1 MSCVCRPMPSPG
13 ARAASQRVSCYVSFC
28 DSYTAT
34 ALARR
39 KPCATSPH
47 QKRRSTGGGWGG
59 HPGASGAS
67 FLRGRAVSDRC
78 PQKWRSRAED
88 GTLLVLVQEARH
100 PGHGHLTLGAWAR
113 RGGDGASGVTGR
125 GCPRL
130 FPSWDAGRLCRRIW
144 ASCPGTHVAG
154 SGLTS
159 ESGGRPAERWP
170 VSCTET
176 MADGNREG
184 PGREEEG
191 RREGHPRGAQEATG
205 APSAPH
211 KGTSPH
217 LPSEGQSAW
226 GERGCMYISWRNLA
240 GCH

>member
-1 MSCVCRPMPSPG
+1 M
-13 ARAASQRVSCYVSFC
+13 SCYVSFC

-34 ALARR
+34 APARR

-47 QKRRSTGGGWGG
+47 QKQRSTGGSWGG

-100 PGHGHLTLGAWAR
+100 PGHGHLTLGACAR

-125 GCPRL
+125 GRPRL

-159 ESGGRPAERWP
+159 ESGGSTQQRGGLFHAQRLWP
-170 VSCTET
+170 MVTGRDQ
-176 MADGNREG
+176 DGK
-184 PGREEEG
+184 
-191 RREGHPRGAQEATG
+191 RREGERATRGGPRRPRGLLPPPTK
-205 APSAPH
+205 APVP
-211 KGTSPH
+211 TCRQRDSP
-217 LPSEGQSAW
+217 L
-226 GERGCMYISWRNLA
+226 GEREAACIFPGGI
-240 GCH
+240 

>member
-1 MSCVCRPMPSPG
+1 MFAGRCSPQEHER
-13 ARAASQRVSCYVSFC
+13 RAGRVSCYVSFC

-34 ALARR
+34 APARR
-39 KPCATSPH
+39 KPCATSPD
-47 QKRRSTGGGWGG
+47 QKQRSTGGGWGE

-130 FPSWDAGRLCRRIW
+130 PVPFLGCREALQKNLGKLPRNSCGRFWTNLGKRGK
-144 ASCPGTHVAG
+144 ASREVACFMHRDY
-154 SGLTS
+154 
-159 ESGGRPAERWP
+159 GRW
-170 VSCTET
+170 
-176 MADGNREG
+176 
-184 PGREEEG
+184 
-191 RREGHPRGAQEATG
+191 
-205 APSAPH
+205 
-211 KGTSPH
+211 
-217 LPSEGQSAW
+217 
-226 GERGCMYISWRNLA
+226 
-240 GCH
+240 